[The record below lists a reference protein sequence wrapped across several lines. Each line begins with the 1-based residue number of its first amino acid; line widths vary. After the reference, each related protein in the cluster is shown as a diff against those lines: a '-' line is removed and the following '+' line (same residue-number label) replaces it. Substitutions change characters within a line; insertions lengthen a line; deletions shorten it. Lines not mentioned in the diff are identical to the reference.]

1 MAVKVRRPFSGRVP
15 THPSANDVVL
25 RLIFEV
31 ADIPVVSLLVAHLDA
46 AVEGPTLELSCHVMV
61 GQCHARQNAVDFE
74 GDGAAGDSEVGEEP
88 STPDIAE
95 RRQ

>member
-1 MAVKVRRPFSGRVP
+1 MAVKVGRFFNGRVP

-61 GQCHARQNAVDFE
+61 GQCHARHNMVDFE
-74 GDGAAGDSEVGEEP
+74 SDLAAGDAEAGKEP

-95 RRQ
+95 WRQ